1 MIHEV
6 GNDGGQSEEP
16 LSTGLTPSSGH
27 NMKRL
32 IPRTEIEQYD
42 LTKIDSPY
50 FADSKVREFFRA
62 PYALQ
67 GLSELL
73 GECNISPVCCS
84 GEKRSKDAGK

>member
-1 MIHEV
+1 V
-6 GNDGGQSEEP
+6 DDGGQSEEP
-16 LSTGLTPSSGH
+16 LSTGLTPSSEH

-32 IPRTEIEQYD
+32 IPRAEIEQYD
-42 LTKIDSPY
+42 LTKIESPY
-50 FADSKVREFFRA
+50 FAGSKVREFFRA